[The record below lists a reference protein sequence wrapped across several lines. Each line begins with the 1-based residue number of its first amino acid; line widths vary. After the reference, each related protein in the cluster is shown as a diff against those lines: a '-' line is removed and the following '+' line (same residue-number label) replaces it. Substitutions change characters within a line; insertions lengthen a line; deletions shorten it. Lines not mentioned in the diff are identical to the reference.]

1 MKPQVKR
8 IVNENNDFQRVEVIK
23 KNREK
28 RTKYQEFF
36 VEGVKPINYALEH
49 KWKIRSF
56 LYSKEKPLSDW
67 AKGILKN
74 STADTY
80 LELPL
85 KLMEK
90 LSDKE
95 EETSELMAVVRMVE
109 NDLSRIKIKEELLV
123 VVFDRPSSHGNL
135 GTLIRSCEAL
145 KVDGLI
151 ITGHAVDLYDPKTIR
166 ASMGTFFAVPTIRLP
181 SHHELTPW
189 FSQLREELAAFQIIG
204 STSKA
209 GHLVEEVDLTRPTA
223 LLIGNE
229 TFGLSNNY
237 KEICDDFCRIP
248 MYGKI
253 TSFNVSCAASIIFY
267 EIDRQRRKSGF
278 PLSSREDG

>member
-1 MKPQVKR
+1 MRPKVKR
-8 IVNENNDFQRVEVIK
+8 VVNENNDFQRVEVIK
-23 KNREK
+23 RNREK

-36 VEGVKPINYALEH
+36 VEGVKSINYAIENN
-49 KWKIRSF
+49 WKIRSF

-67 AKGILKN
+67 AKDILRR
-74 STADTY
+74 STAESH

-90 LSDKE
+90 LSDKD
-95 EETSELMAVVRMVE
+95 EETSELIAVVTMAK
-109 NDLSRIKIKEELLV
+109 NDLSRIKIKEDLLV

-166 ASMGTFFAVPTIRLP
+166 ASMGTFFAVPIIRLP
-181 SHHELTPW
+181 SHHELAPW
-189 FSQLREELAAFQIIG
+189 FSQLKARLPAFQIVG
-204 STSKA
+204 TTSKA
-209 GHLVEEVDLTRPTA
+209 DHLAEEVDFTGPTV

-229 TFGLSNNY
+229 TFGLSNSY

-253 TSFNVSCAASIIFY
+253 TSFNVSCAASIMLY
-267 EIDRQRRKSGF
+267 EIDRQRRKVDS
-278 PLSSREDG
+278 LSRKGK

>member
-1 MKPQVKR
+1 MKPKVKR
-8 IVNENNDFQRVEVIK
+8 IVNENNDFQRIEVIK
-23 KNREK
+23 RNREK

-36 VEGVKPINYALEH
+36 VEGVKSINYAVEH
-49 KWKIRSF
+49 DWKIRSF
-56 LYSKEKPLSDW
+56 LYTKEKPLSDW

-74 STADTY
+74 STADSH
-80 LELPL
+80 LELSL

-95 EETSELMAVVRMVE
+95 EEASELIAVITMAE
-109 NDLSRIKIKEELLV
+109 NDLSRIKIKEDLLIL
-123 VVFDRPSSHGNL
+123 VFDRPSNHGNL

-151 ITGHAVDLYDPKTIR
+151 ITGHAADLYDPKTIR

-189 FSQLREELAAFQIIG
+189 FAQLRGELTAFQIIG
-204 STSKA
+204 STAKTD
-209 GHLVEEVDLTRPTA
+209 HLVEEVDFTRPTV

-237 KEICDDFCRIP
+237 KEICEDFCRIP
-248 MYGKI
+248 MYGKS
-253 TSFNVSCAASIIFY
+253 TSFNVSCAASIILY
-267 EIDRQRRKSGF
+267 EIDRQRRKVDSIK
-278 PLSSREDG
+278 